1 MPKQRD
7 ARFEELAADPEML
20 ELLKLMR
27 RLADQHCGPN
37 ASFEER
43 SAAMRR
49 VAAAA
54 WPQVF
59 EGADDDQQRE
69 DPKRRSR

>member
-1 MPKQRD
+1 LPKKRD
-7 ARFEELAADPEML
+7 SRFEALAADPEML

-27 RLADQHCGPN
+27 RLAEQQCGPN

-54 WPQVF
+54 WPEAF
-59 EGADDDQQRE
+59 EGDDHDQQRE

>member
-1 MPKQRD
+1 MSKKRD
-7 ARFEELAADPEML
+7 ADREARASDPDLL
-20 ELLKLMR
+20 ELWKLMR
-27 RLADQHCGPN
+27 RLADEQCGPD

-54 WPQVF
+54 WPGAF
-59 EGADDDQQRE
+59 EGDDDGHERE
-69 DPKRRSR
+69 DPKR